1 MKKYLT
7 TLLLLVFI
15 TGTSCNEKTDPEKE
29 KEAIKALIEQE
40 KDGFF
45 SQNFSLM
52 AETWVQEPSS
62 VKIYFNSSK
71 GLLKIEGWD
80 AISQHDQNNLADTT
94 LDRQTVNL
102 SFRNFQI
109 NLLSEESAWVMH
121 EAVWEGMNQG
131 NPVYQVQT
139 RINVLEKVDGNWKFS
154 LMSIYNQPK
163 EE

>member
-1 MKKYLT
+1 MKKYFT
-7 TLLLLVFI
+7 ALLLLVFI

-52 AETWVQEPSS
+52 SETWVQEPSS
-62 VKIYFNSSK
+62 VKIYLSAE
-71 GLLKIEGWD
+71 GQLKIEGWD
-80 AISQHDQNNLADTT
+80 AISKHDQNNLADTT

-131 NPVYQVQT
+131 NPVHLVQT
-139 RINVLEKVDGNWKFS
+139 RINVLKKVGGKWKFN

-163 EE
+163 TE